1 MENCE
6 KCGVSLLKMVLS
18 SDEES
23 EMISYRCPSCGDAF
37 IKEEPKQPL
46 DIEEEG
52 TTPTPTRKISIDKHV
67 KIHRDIWHMANDFV
81 QENKIM
87 YPSIK
92 FFTQQAIIEK
102 IKREKN
108 NVDLQ

>member
-1 MENCE
+1 MKNCE
-6 KCGVSLLKMVLS
+6 KCGVSLLQMVLS
-18 SDEES
+18 SDEKT

-37 IKEEPKQPL
+37 IKEVQKQLPK
-46 DIEEEG
+46 IEEEDA
-52 TTPTPTRKISIDKHV
+52 TTAQTRKRSVDKHV
-67 KIHRDIWHMANDFV
+67 KVHRDIWNMANEFV

-102 IKREKN
+102 IKMEKSK
-108 NVDLQ
+108 VDLP

>member
-1 MENCE
+1 MKNCE
-6 KCGVSLLKMVLS
+6 KCGVSLLQMVLS
-18 SDEES
+18 SDEKT

-37 IKEEPKQPL
+37 IKEEQKLPPEIVKE
-46 DIEEEG
+46 DA
-52 TTPTPTRKISIDKHV
+52 TTAQKRKRSIDKHV
-67 KIHRDIWHMANDFV
+67 KIHRDIWHMANEFV
-81 QENKIM
+81 QENKIS

-108 NVDLQ
+108 NVDLP